1 MNKNK
6 SGTPT
11 RKLNSLSVEQKD
23 EIIRYKKSHPHMKQA
38 DIALYFEKE
47 WNLQFK
53 ITKSTMSYI
62 VTNTAKKLRKLTT
75 LRNLINVLKKYCI
88 LTQKNA

>member
-23 EIIRYKKSHPHMKQA
+23 EIIRYKKSHPHMTQA
-38 DIALYFEKE
+38 AIALHFEKE
-47 WNLQFK
+47 RNLQFK
-53 ITKSTMSYI
+53 
-62 VTNTAKKLRKLTT
+62 
-75 LRNLINVLKKYCI
+75 LINGLKKYCI